1 VGVAAGGGTVSGPS
15 PTVGVVIVSHRRPA
29 PLLACLAALAT
40 QTQPPDEV
48 LLVLRPD
55 DAATHAALA
64 AHPPA
69 LPWRVVPAPAPGV
82 VAARNAGLAACRSD
96 VVAFCD
102 DDTCARPDWTARI
115 AAHFARDPA
124 LGGLGGRDRC
134 HDGTGFDDR
143 TRDIVGR
150 IAWYGRAVGNHH
162 LGHGPPRAVDFL
174 KGANMSFRAVA
185 IAGLR
190 FDARLRGRAI
200 QAHEDFAFSMAVRRA
215 GWKLLYDPAVCVAHF
230 AHRADRARRTYV
242 AGLGGADE
250 DYFDQCYNHAL
261 ALWEDL
267 SPAGRAAFGLWSPL
281 IGTRARPGL
290 IQVLRLLPREGAA
303 IWRKFRLCRRAVAAA
318 HAHAGID

>member
-1 VGVAAGGGTVSGPS
+1 MSARPY

-29 PLLACLAALAT
+29 PLLNCLAALAA

-48 LLVLRPD
+48 LLVVRPD

-64 AHPPA
+64 GHPPA
-69 LPWRVVPAPAPGV
+69 LPWRLVPAPVPGV
-82 VAARNAGLAACRSD
+82 VAARNAGLAACRSE
-96 VVAFCD
+96 VVTFCD
-102 DDTCARPDWTARI
+102 DDTRAPPDWTARI
-115 AAHFARDPA
+115 AAHFARDPD

-134 HDGTGFDDR
+134 HDGTRFDDR
-143 TRDIVGR
+143 RRRVVGR

-162 LGHGPPRAVDFL
+162 LGHGAPRTVDFL
-174 KGANMSFRAVA
+174 KGANMSFRVA
-185 IAGLR
+185 ATAGVR

-215 GWKLLYDPAVCVAHF
+215 GWKLLYDPAVCLDHF

-242 AGLGGADE
+242 ADIGAVAHSGADDE
-250 DYFDQCYNHAL
+250 YFDHCYNHAL

-267 SPAGRAAFGLWSPL
+267 SPAGRAAYKLWSPL

-290 IQVLRLLPREGAA
+290 LQVLRLLPREGAA
-303 IWRKFRLCRRAVAAA
+303 IWHKFRLCRRAVVAA